1 MRKKILVITF
11 ICASIVFFVTCRQGK
26 SHGVVSP
33 TFISKYVRPLTNIS
47 FTSSSSR
54 LQRGRYLVNDV
65 LRCFHCHATADT
77 TKSGW
82 PPRADELG
90 SGRLLFRTDSM
101 HLYVPNISPD
111 KETGAGTWTDD
122 MFVRA
127 LKDGVGHDGRA
138 LIAMPW
144 WVFRK

>member
-1 MRKKILVITF
+1 
-11 ICASIVFFVTCRQGK
+11 
-26 SHGVVSP
+26 
-33 TFISKYVRPLTNIS
+33 
-47 FTSSSSR
+47 
-54 LQRGRYLVNDV
+54 
-65 LRCFHCHATADT
+65 
-77 TKSGW
+77 
-82 PPRADELG
+82 
-90 SGRLLFRTDSM
+90 M

-144 WVFRK
+144 WVFRKLSDEDLASVIVYIRSLPPIKNKLPVRLLLPENEKELQNEPRPTIDAPIPQPDTSTLLAKGRYMVRIGECV